1 MAKMSLTTLMNITS
15 DEDITQYY
23 VDPNAD
29 LHIGMAGD
37 GAQPFNGKLDEIA
50 LFKTALNGQEISNY
64 AISGYFLIQIQKKLA
79 IGNSTQVKAI
89 LFTTIQEMQI
99 MVSLMALHGA
109 RMSQQFHSNHK
120 PEQNY
125 KPLLIMGE

>member
-1 MAKMSLTTLMNITS
+1 MKCL
-15 DEDITQYY
+15 
-23 VDPNAD
+23 
-29 LHIGMAGD
+29 D

-50 LFKTALNGQEISNY
+50 LFKTALNGQKYQIMQY
-64 AISGYFLIQIQKKLA
+64 QDFLIQIQKKLA
-79 IGNSTQVKAI
+79 IGNSTQVKVI

-109 RMSQQFHSNHK
+109 RMSQQCHSNHK

-125 KPLLIMGE
+125 KPLLIYG